1 MTARVQNIDL
11 RKIPSLNKRKMLQ
24 VLSQTMSKELESDFE
39 QFFRDRFYA
48 VYLKY
53 YEKDTQ
59 DKELAYKE
67 FIESETTDI
76 QDFVTKRW
84 FVFYK
89 KEQSA
94 KMSKE
99 EKVESLREAVEQYK
113 RGNVISHEDLIKQFE
128 EEEGRGVFDLD

>member
-39 QFFRDRFYA
+39 HFFRDRFYA
-48 VYLKY
+48 IYLKY
-53 YEKDTQ
+53 YEKDTP
-59 DKELAYKE
+59 DKEIAYKE

-76 QDFVTKRW
+76 QDFVSKRW
-84 FVFYK
+84 VVFYE
-89 KEQSA
+89 KEQST

-99 EKVESLREAVEQYK
+99 EKIESLRESIEQMK
-113 RGNVISHEDLIKQFE
+113 QGEVISHEDLIKQLE
-128 EEEGRGVFDLD
+128 EEEGKSIFDID